1 MKHKAIIFSLL
12 FSLCCALWG
21 QTGNHSIKV
30 SNDIDLIRL
39 SPNAYI
45 HVSRAAMG
53 SFGMVSSNGL
63 IFIDKGKAF
72 LFDTPVD
79 DAQTKTLITWVEKN
93 LHVSFVGF
101 VPNHWHGDCMGGLAY
116 VKARHIPS
124 YANQM
129 TIDLAR
135 KHHLPLPDK
144 GFRDSLKLKL
154 NDKAIECYYFG
165 AAHSTDNIVVWIPS
179 EKILFAGCMAK
190 EMKATTKGNLADA
203 DLKAWPNTIKKVM
216 AKFPSARVVI
226 PGHGDAGGVELL
238 RHTLDVINK

>member
-1 MKHKAIIFSLL
+1 MKYKAIILSLL
-12 FSLCCALWG
+12 VSSCCALWG
-21 QTGNHSIKV
+21 QTSNHPIKV

-53 SFGMVSSNGL
+53 SFGLVSSNGL

-79 DAQTKTLITWVEKN
+79 EAQTKTLITWIEKN

-116 VKARHIPS
+116 IKARHIPS
-124 YANQM
+124 YANHM

-154 NDKAIECYYFG
+154 NDKAIECYYPG

-216 AKFPSARVVI
+216 AKFPSARIVI

-238 RHTLDVINK
+238 QHTLDVINK

>member
-1 MKHKAIIFSLL
+1 MKSKAFIPILFLL
-12 FSLCCALWG
+12 FHCVIWG
-21 QTGNHSIKV
+21 QRSNSTIKI
-30 SNDIDLIRL
+30 SKDIDLIRL

-53 SFGMVSSNGL
+53 SFGLVSSNGL

-79 DAQTKTLITWVEKN
+79 EAQTKTLITWVKKN

-116 VKARHIPS
+116 IKARHIPS
-124 YANQM
+124 YANHM

-135 KHHLPLPDK
+135 KHHLPLPDT
-144 GFRDSLKLKL
+144 GFKDSLKLKL
-154 NDKAIECYYFG
+154 NDKAIECYYPG

-190 EMKATTKGNLADA
+190 EMKTTSKGNLADA
-203 DLKAWPNTIKKVM
+203 DVKAWPNTIKRVM

-226 PGHGDAGGVELL
+226 PGHGAIGGYEILP
-238 RHTLDVINK
+238 HTLEIFSK